1 MKPLAEIASL
11 RWMSDLQFRCVLF
24 ALIFCGLA
32 LAYCSPPPPV
42 QSQVLQSVVR
52 G

>member
-11 RWMSDLQFRCVLF
+11 RWMSEGQFWCVLF

-32 LAYCSPPPPV
+32 IAYCSPPPPV
-42 QSQVLQSVVR
+42 HSQVLQTVVR